1 MSIHIYWCAFIL
13 SIYLYSI
20 FASFG
25 KRNPNTFSMEDLT
38 HPLSTKTYCYI
49 LWALLNNITWSIKH
63 LQQMIYSKKV
73 CFCVVCNGSLPR
85 YAKLR
90 VVHASGMPETF
101 SPPLRVSDPDMH
113 HGTCVT
119 HVPWCMPGSLASGF
133 LWSRWQGKRSRYF
146 RRMRNP
152 QFYVS
157 GKSHVV
163 VERPAIVSCFAA
175 AGSVVIELNRIGT

>member
-1 MSIHIYWCAFIL
+1 MPSFYRYISILFSHHL
-13 SIYLYSI
+13 
-20 FASFG
+20 G
-25 KRNPNTFSMEDLT
+25 KGTPNTFIMEDLT
-38 HPLSTKTYCYI
+38 HPLSTNTYCYI
-49 LWALLNNITWSIKH
+49 LWALLNNINWSIKH
-63 LQQMIYSKKV
+63 LQQLIYSKKV
-73 CFCVVCNGSLPR
+73 CFYVVCNGSR
-85 YAKLR
+85 YAKSR

-152 QFYVS
+152 QFNVS
-157 GKSHVV
+157 GK
-163 VERPAIVSCFAA
+163 RPMWSLKGLPSLAA
-175 AGSVVIELNRIGT
+175 LQLQAQWSLS